1 MNDTKL
7 RALLEE
13 KLKEAMTSTYDSTSM
28 ALELICE
35 DLFYNHNI
43 DAKYHGRSVFIGDR
57 RVASIR
63 TCVEP
68 CEDARVLGIYEYKIF
83 VKGGEAA

>member
-1 MNDTKL
+1 MTDAEL
-7 RALLEE
+7 RALIGE

-28 ALELICE
+28 ALGLICE

-68 CEDARVLGIYEYKIF
+68 CDDAKVLGIYEYKILIE
-83 VKGGEAA
+83 GGNT

>member
-1 MNDTKL
+1 MTDTEL

-13 KLKEAMTSTYDSTSM
+13 KLKEAMASTYDSTSM

-35 DLFYNHNI
+35 DLFYNHHI
-43 DAKYHGRSVFIGDR
+43 DAVYHGRSIFVGCR

-68 CEDARVLGIYEYKIF
+68 CEDAKVLGIYEYKILI
-83 VKGGEAA
+83 KGGETA